1 MTLMN
6 HPFLS
11 IIVCTYN
18 RPDFLMDCIQSIVK
32 QLISGVEILIVDN
45 FGDIKIQEKVNHF
58 KSLDINIQYL
68 FEKNKGLSNARNRGY
83 IEAKG
88 DWVLY
93 LDDDAIAFDSL
104 LDRVKDLIQ
113 LNTFDCIG
121 GMYYAKYKNGKPK
134 WVSENYGTNKL
145 FSTALSEC
153 PYYIPHGCVVL
164 YRKSFLMKL
173 NGFSNQF
180 GMKGKQFGY
189 AEETELQYRMA
200 NAGGKIGFDPN
211 LKIWHFVHEYRLTA
225 LNMIKLNFALG
236 RGHRFDCDIPV
247 LLRFKLLVFSFVG
260 LFIKRIPEALFKFVF
275 IKDYQW
281 QRAIIYIFGPTSYH
295 LGRF

>member
-1 MTLMN
+1 MTLLN

-18 RPDFLMDCIQSIVK
+18 RPDFLIDCIQSIVK

-58 KSLDINIQYL
+58 KYLDINIQYL

-180 GMKGKQFGY
+180 GMKGKHFGY

-200 NAGGKIGFDPN
+200 NAGGNIGFDPD
-211 LKIWHFVHEYRLTA
+211 LKIWHFVHEYRLTVI
-225 LNMIKLNFALG
+225 NMMKLNFAMG
-236 RGHRFDCDIPV
+236 RGSQ
-247 LLRFKLLVFSFVG
+247 FKGDTPFLIKCKWLVFSFVG
-260 LFIKRIPEALFKFVF
+260 LFVKRMPEAFYRVVF
-275 IKDYQW
+275 IKDYYW
-281 QRAIIYIFGPTSYH
+281 QMAIIYIFGPICYH

>member
-1 MTLMN
+1 MN
-6 HPFLS
+6 PFLS
-11 IIVCTYN
+11 IVICTYN
-18 RPDFLMDCIQSIVK
+18 RPDFLVDCIQSVVK
-32 QLISGVEILIVDN
+32 QLFIGVEILIVDN
-45 FGDIKIQEKVNHF
+45 FGDFKIQEKVDHLRN
-58 KSLDINIQYL
+58 LDININYV
-68 FEKNKGLSNARNRGY
+68 FEEKKGLSNARNRGFL
-83 IEAKG
+83 EAKG

-104 LDRVKDLIQ
+104 LERVKVLIQ

-121 GMYYAKYKNGKPK
+121 GMYYSKYKKGKPH
-134 WVSENYGTNKL
+134 WVSEHYGTNKL
-145 FSTALSEC
+145 FSASLSEC

-164 YRKSFLMKL
+164 YRKSFLSKL
-173 NGFSNQF
+173 NGFSSQF

-189 AEETELQYRMA
+189 AEETELQYRLA
-200 NAGGKIGFDPN
+200 NAGGKIGFDPD

-236 RGHRFDCDIPV
+236 RGHRFDCGIPV
-247 LLRFKLLVFSFVG
+247 LVRFKLLILSFVG
-260 LFIKRIPEALFKFVF
+260 LFVKRIPEALFKFVF